1 MLRPKAAWLISMIWS
16 DKMCSMVKKWQTMIK
31 ARVDVKT
38 TNSYLLHLFCVG
50 FTKKRQQKL
59 GKTSCAQ
66 HRQVHQIHRLVEI
79 MTWEPQTGDTKEVVS
94 KLIPDSI
101 GKGRK
106 ACQSIYQ
113 LHDIIIRKVK
123 MLKRPKFEWGKLME
137 LPVEVVILRKLL
149 GKRQVLKLNELM
161 DTSHQSMNLLKIQTL
176 MVTKYLVW
184 GWGEK
189 KVRDLDIE

>member
-1 MLRPKAAWLISMIWS
+1 
-16 DKMCSMVKKWQTMIK
+16 
-31 ARVDVKT
+31 
-38 TNSYLLHLFCVG
+38 
-50 FTKKRQQKL
+50 
-59 GKTSCAQ
+59 
-66 HRQVHQIHRLVEI
+66 
-79 MTWEPQTGDTKEVVS
+79 
-94 KLIPDSI
+94 
-101 GKGRK
+101 
-106 ACQSIYQ
+106 
-113 LHDIIIRKVK
+113 